1 MTTAEAMKHIHTIT
15 KDAHLLPDNQRLL
28 VLDGIIQICL
38 KASVTL
44 AEDASRPLQQRP
56 PGRSLN

>member
-15 KDAHLLPDNQRLL
+15 KDAHLLPDSQRLL
-28 VLDGIIQICL
+28 VLDRIIQICL

-44 AEDASRPLQQRP
+44 AEDASLSSQRP
-56 PGRSLN
+56 PVRSLN